1 MVSSLKTRSWGLQ
14 INVLII
20 FLIALGVLIS
30 AALVVRENEK
40 ILRQA
45 VNKISDPEQELS
57 VLRDVLAFLTE
68 AENNLKFFAITNNEE
83 YFKRYE
89 LLVDSLELNITT
101 INETFEKD
109 ELTNKKF
116 DSVILLLDQ
125 RDQLINSY
133 IRIKN
138 RRENL
143 NPTELTFNKIRE
155 GNIDTLVSKK
165 KTTTTTITI
174 YDTIASKELVQD
186 TSKKKKGIFNRI
198 KRVFSKNKLDSLPN
212 IKDPIVRST
221 TEIRTDT
228 SHVSPLDTALVDSIE
243 KALVKINKSQNKD
256 YQMLRQKELD
266 ILENSAL
273 TIDQVVDL
281 IKQIEDSLIKRNKSQ
296 VFTAQEQASK
306 SLLII
311 AFISLVALIL
321 IFILIV
327 LIFNSIRKS
336 NRYRQQLIYSNI
348 QANELAKV
356 KEEFLAN
363 MSHEI
368 RTPLNAIIGF
378 SEQLYKSSL
387 DNDQLRY
394 IDAVRRSSKHLM
406 ETVNDILDLSKLVAG
421 KFQIDNLPFTLEDVF
436 NDVIHPFSIQAKE
449 KGLEFISSCTVEPN
463 LTFKGDP
470 LRLRQILYNLLSNA
484 IKFTDSGTIKFECD
498 ISKSEEIANVKIV
511 VSDTGIGIA
520 ADKIEHIFDDF
531 HQVDSTSSRK
541 YGGSGLGLAIS
552 RRLAKLHNGNISV
565 VSEVAKGSIFTLEVN
580 LPVLLKVDDNI
591 LNSNES
597 PSLKGFR
604 LLIVDD
610 DVFNVL
616 LSRIIAENHE
626 MIVDIAQ
633 DGSIAEEL
641 IDTNKYDLIL
651 TDLQMPEITG
661 AELIKFIRTHY
672 NPLVRNLPVI
682 AFTATKLNK
691 FDDTLISL
699 GFNEVLQKPFLES
712 EFISRVAFYLLQK
725 GDFELRDIYESNSNK
740 FYNLDQ
746 LKLFAGG
753 SNKQEIQIISTFISS
768 ASASI
773 DDMKQFCVNSDY
785 VGIKNIAHRLLTSY
799 GHLEVEV
806 ALKVLE
812 VLDKIDP
819 DNVSNPSEIFRLI
832 RKLESI
838 NKQLFTQLQEEIA
851 AISS

>member
-1 MVSSLKTRSWGLQ
+1 MIPSLKTRSWGLQ

-20 FLIALGVLIS
+20 FLIAFGVLIS

-45 VNKISDPEQELS
+45 VNKITDPEQELS

-68 AENNLKFFAITNNEE
+68 AENNLKFFAITNNED
-83 YFKRYE
+83 YFNRYE
-89 LLVDSLELNITT
+89 LLIDSLELNITT
-101 INETFEKD
+101 IKETFEKD

-133 IRIKN
+133 IKIKN

-165 KTTTTTITI
+165 KTTTTTITV
-174 YDTIASKELVQD
+174 YDTIASKDLVQD

-198 KRVFSKNKLDSLPN
+198 KRVFSKNRQDSLPN

-221 TEIRTDT
+221 TEVRTDT

-243 KALVKINKSQNKD
+243 KALVKINRNQNRD
-256 YQMLRQKELD
+256 YQILKQKELD

-273 TIDQVVDL
+273 TIDQLVDL
-281 IKQIEDSLIKRNKSQ
+281 IKQIEDSLVQRNKAQ
-296 VFTAQEQASK
+296 VSTAQEQASK

-311 AFISLVALIL
+311 AFISLIALIL

-394 IDAVRRSSKHLM
+394 TDAVRRSSKHLL

-421 KFQIDNLPFTLEDVF
+421 KFQIDNIPFTLDDVF

-449 KGLEFISSCTVEPN
+449 KGLEFVSSCTVEPN
-463 LTFKGDP
+463 LTFEGDP

-498 ISKSEEIANVKIV
+498 ISIREEIANVKII

-520 ADKIEHIFDDF
+520 ADTIEHIFDDF
-531 HQVDSTSSRK
+531 HQADSTSSRK

-565 VSEVAKGSIFTLEVN
+565 VSEVAKGSIFTLEIN
-580 LPVLLKVDDNI
+580 LPVILNVDDTITSTEN
-591 LNSNES
+591 

-616 LSRIIAENHE
+616 LSKIIAENHE
-626 MIVDIAQ
+626 MIVDLAQ

-641 IDTNKYDLIL
+641 IDLNKYDLIL

-672 NPLVRNLPVI
+672 NPLVRKLPVI
-682 AFTATKLNK
+682 AFTATKLEK

-712 EFISRVAFYLLQK
+712 EFVSRVAFYLLQK
-725 GDFELRDIYESNSNK
+725 GDYESRDIYESNSSK

-753 SNKQEIQIISTFISS
+753 NNEQEIQIINTFISS
-768 ASASI
+768 ANASI
-773 DDMKQFCVNSDY
+773 DNMKQFCIDSDY
-785 VGIKNIAHRLLTSY
+785 LGIKNIAHRLLTSY

-812 VLDKIDP
+812 ILDKIDP
-819 DNVSNPSEIFRLI
+819 ENISNPTEIFRLI

-838 NKQLFTQLQEEIA
+838 NKQLIKQLQEEIA
-851 AISS
+851 TISG

>member
-1 MVSSLKTRSWGLQ
+1 MIPSLKTRSWGLQ

-20 FLIALGVLIS
+20 FLIALGVLVS

-45 VNKISDPEQELS
+45 VNKITAPEQELS
-57 VLRDVLAFLTE
+57 TLRDVLAFLTE
-68 AENNLKFFAITNNEE
+68 AENNLKFFAITNNEN
-83 YFKRYE
+83 YFKEYE
-89 LLVDSLELNITT
+89 ILVDSLEVNITSLQQ
-101 INETFEKD
+101 TFKD
-109 ELTNKKF
+109 DLLTDDKF

-125 RDQLINSY
+125 RDQLISSY
-133 IRIKN
+133 LDVKN

-143 NPTELTFNKIRE
+143 DPAELTFNTIRE

-165 KTTTTTITI
+165 KTTTTTITV
-174 YDTIASKELVQD
+174 YDTISSNDLVQD
-186 TSKKKKGIFNRI
+186 SSKKKKGILNRI
-198 KRVFSKNKLDSLPN
+198 KRVFSKEKKDSVAKM
-212 IKDPIVRST
+212 KDPIVRST
-221 TEIRTDT
+221 TEIVTDT
-228 SHVSPLDTALVDSIE
+228 SNVSPLDTALVDSIE
-243 KALVKINKSQNKD
+243 KALVKIKSSHNKD
-256 YQMLRQKELD
+256 FQVLKQKELD
-266 ILENSAL
+266 ILQNSAL

-281 IKQIEDSLIKRNKSQ
+281 IKQIEDSLVHRNEAQ
-296 VFTAQEQASK
+296 VSNAQERASR

-321 IFILIV
+321 IFLLIV

-378 SEQLYKSSL
+378 SEQLYKTPL
-387 DNDQLRY
+387 DNDQMRY
-394 IDAVRRSSKHLM
+394 TDAVRRSSKHLL

-421 KFQIDNLPFTLEDVF
+421 KFQIEKIHFSLDDVLH
-436 NDVIHPFSIQAKE
+436 DVIQPFSIQAKE
-449 KGLEFISSCTVEPN
+449 KGLEFISKCSVESN
-463 LTFKGDP
+463 LIFEGDP

-484 IKFTDSGTIKFECD
+484 IKFTDTGSIKFEC
-498 ISKSEEIANVKIV
+498 EIILNDQKANVTITV
-511 VSDTGIGIA
+511 IDSGIGIPP
-520 ADKIEHIFDDF
+520 DKVDHIFDDF
-531 HQVDSTSSRK
+531 HQIDSTSSRR

-565 VSEVAKGSIFTLEVN
+565 KSEVAKGSTFTLEII
-580 LPVLLKVDDNI
+580 LPIISIMDEPLISSTEK
-591 LNSNES
+591 

-604 LLIVDD
+604 LLVVDD

-633 DGSIAEEL
+633 DGAIAEEL
-641 IDTNKYDLIL
+641 IETKKYDIVL
-651 TDLQMPEITG
+651 TDLQMPGVTG

-672 NPLVRNLPVI
+672 NPVVRKIPVI
-682 AFTATKLNK
+682 AFTATKTEK
-691 FDDTLISL
+691 FDEQLIAS

-725 GDFELRDIYESNSNK
+725 GEYDLRDVYESDSK
-740 FYNLDQ
+740 RFYNLDQ
-746 LKLFAGG
+746 MKLFAGG
-753 SNKQEIQIISTFISS
+753 NNEQEIQIIKTFINS
-768 ASASI
+768 ASMSI
-773 DDMKQFCVNSDY
+773 DQMKQSCENIDY
-785 VGIKNIAHRLLTSY
+785 MGIKNIAHRLLTSY
-799 GHLEVEV
+799 GHLEVDP

-812 VLDKIDP
+812 ILDKIDP
-819 DNVSNPSEIFRLI
+819 ENVSNPSEIFRLI
-832 RKLESI
+832 NKLESI
-838 NKQLFTQLQEEIA
+838 NKLLFVQLQEEIA
-851 AISS
+851 MIND